1 MKRYIVARFI
11 FYLKMQLLPLKR
23 NNTPLRAWG
32 VVTQLP
38 ASHRHPLLHC
48 SPMESFSPQPHPL
61 RKSRPTFGQ
70 KNMAWALHFCNFMP
84 RSCHELLLA
93 LKIHF

>member
-48 SPMESFSPQPHPL
+48 SPMESFSPQPYPREKQANVWSEEHGL
-61 RKSRPTFGQ
+61 GF
-70 KNMAWALHFCNFMP
+70 AL
-84 RSCHELLLA
+84 L
-93 LKIHF
+93 